1 MSDEKK
7 RQARRRVLRREAFA
21 LTATWDLPDLE
32 GETDSEIELGL
43 IARAEALRLVE
54 RDLVA
59 DTEDGAPRRAP
70 WGTGPARQW
79 WARTALPAAREH
91 RDASWWI
98 RRSPRE
104 AVSWA
109 IALDPGGASRD

>member
-43 IARAEALRLVE
+43 IVRAEALRLVE

>member
-1 MSDEKK
+1 MSDAEQ
-7 RQARRRVLRREAFA
+7 RQARRRVLRQEAFR

-32 GETDSEIELGL
+32 GESDSEIELGL

-54 RDLVA
+54 RELVA
-59 DTEDGAPRRAP
+59 DAEAGGPRSAP

-79 WARTALPAAREH
+79 WARTVLPAAREH

-109 IALDPGGASRD
+109 IALDPGGASRE

>member
-1 MSDEKK
+1 MNDDGKK
-7 RQARRRVLRREAFA
+7 QARRRVLRQEAFA

-32 GETDSEIELGL
+32 GESEGEIEVGL
-43 IARAEALRLVE
+43 IARAEALRQVHRELVS
-54 RDLVA
+54 DTAA
-59 DTEDGAPRRAP
+59 DGPRPAP

-79 WARTALPAAREH
+79 WARTILPAAREH
-91 RDASWWI
+91 RDAAWWI

-109 IALDPGGASRD
+109 IALDPGGASRG